1 MAEQQSDSKIISM
14 VKEAH
19 RLSHAALN
27 KIHGSRLVEN
37 HEVAATAN
45 ALIAGRHVTPGSSGA
60 REVDHAS
67 PDAKGA
73 SLLDDAY
80 GTDAQKSD
88 GNYD

>member
-1 MAEQQSDSKIISM
+1 MAEQQSDAKIVSM

-19 RLSHAALN
+19 RLSHVALN

-45 ALIAGRHVTPGSSGA
+45 ALISGRHVTPGSSGG
-60 REVDHAS
+60 REVDHYS

-80 GTDAQKSD
+80 GTDANKSD
-88 GNYD
+88 GNF